1 MDHMFKMPK
10 QCAWFQ
16 YNWLPH

>member
-10 QCAWFQ
+10 QCAWCQ